1 MIDWEREDQR
11 GPEFEVIFKGDTLE
25 PQASVA
31 PEGDVTFVILNSSD
45 SPHDFAL
52 VGLPEGS
59 HERLQLDQPLDEEH
73 IAVVGRVMGIEPGH
87 AETVTFPLERG
98 EYAIVSNTP
107 GRHLGA
113 SLFELTVQPVD
124 AEGDQVDR
132 ASSELGRRH

>member
-1 MIDWEREDQR
+1 MVDWEREDQQ
-11 GPEFEVIFKGDTLE
+11 GPEFEVIFRGDALE

-59 HERLQLDQPLDEEH
+59 HRRLEMNAPLDEEH
-73 IAVVGRVMGIEPGH
+73 IAVVGRVMGIEPGT

-98 EYAIVSNTP
+98 EYAMISNTP
-107 GRHLGA
+107 GQLLGA
-113 SLFELTVQPVD
+113 SLFELTVQPV
-124 AEGDQVDR
+124 EGEGSRLDR
-132 ASSELGRRH
+132 EVGSRHE